1 MNIQL
6 VPAYSATIPLLNGVF
21 DFSIACCSENRDA
34 INDGDTWTVFVTHG
48 HFPSSFYVL
57 GFLGR

>member
-6 VPAYSATIPLLNGVF
+6 VPACSATIPLLNDVF
-21 DFSIACCSENRDA
+21 DFSVACCSENRDA
-34 INDGDTWTVFVTHG
+34 KNDRDTRTVFVTQG
-48 HFPSSFYVL
+48 HFFSSFYVL